1 MYKKYLKNLFD
12 ILIGAILSILSSPLL
27 LIFMLA
33 IRIESKGSPIFK
45 QIRIGK
51 NLKPFTMYKLR
62 SMKSGIGGNHFT
74 SANDSRITRIGKF
87 IRISSIDELPQLWN
101 LALGDMSLIGPR
113 PDLPMQNNLYTEQ
126 QWVNRHHVKPGIT
139 GLAQATLRSSGTNKA
154 RTSLDLFY
162 VKHVSIALDVLII
175 YRTFKILVKKG
186 VQN

>member
-12 ILIGAILSILSSPLL
+12 ILIGATLSILSSPIL

-45 QIRIGK
+45 QVRIGK

-62 SMKSGIGGNHFT
+62 SMKSGVGGNYFT
-74 SANDSRITRIGKF
+74 STNDSRITRIGKF
-87 IRISSIDELPQLWN
+87 IRITSLDELPQLWN
-101 LALGDMSLIGPR
+101 VALGDMSLIGPR
-113 PDLPMQNNLYTEQ
+113 PDLPIQRDLYTNQ
-126 QWVNRHHVKPGIT
+126 QWSLRHNVKPGIT
-139 GLAQATLRSSGTNKA
+139 GLAQATLRSLGTNKA

-162 VKHVSIALDVLII
+162 VRHVSIYLDTVIALRTLRILI
-175 YRTFKILVKKG
+175 KKG